1 MYRGFLF
8 AVGGA
13 ALISLPSLIAVAL
26 ETGPRALGILLD
38 GFGVRAF
45 LGAILTAR
53 LRLIFS
59 ADHLQSVAAGLIALT
74 MIISL

>member
-1 MYRGFLF
+1 MRG
-8 AVGGA
+8 
-13 ALISLPSLIAVAL
+13 
-26 ETGPRALGILLD
+26 LGILLG

-59 ADHLQSVAAGLIALT
+59 ADHLQSVAPGLIALT
-74 MIISL
+74 MIVRYEPLTAGVDRGDNCCQCMLFGALP